1 MNQEII
7 SYIQAARK
15 EGLPDAEIKKNLLDA
30 EWEAAMVEDNFTHL
44 KALEHRPQANK
55 DEDFK
60 AAPPIQAS
68 ALSSKPLGLSQIMPS
83 YNAPTLPQAGVNP
96 ANNNAGQSAPFYKK
110 KKFWAS
116 LIIFILLAGGAAAA
130 YVFVY
135 ASPERVWKKF
145 TELTQDKVLSSDFN
159 FAYKDN
165 SQATQDD
172 LLGLPI
178 SNIRLEIGGKAY
190 ADTSDKQNPQSSS
203 EVSYSF
209 ASGNTS
215 FSTGF
220 EYKLIGKKLYLNVGN
235 NPFLE
240 GIVSSLGKG
249 KKIQWVVLDIG
260 EIEKKAG
267 EESSEDLAK
276 FKQIFNAQYTEEL
289 KKIWE
294 DAIFVKMEKYLGRES
309 VNNKR
314 TLHFSNSLDKE
325 AIKNT
330 FTAILDKII
339 NSFRD
344 AGEEIKDEDVNS
356 VKMVIN
362 ALVDKLEVKQFETW
376 IGAGDFKIYKVKI
389 VTSAPSVMSALQS
402 TMGSAQE
409 KSKDAKRLADI
420 RQMASALELYYN
432 DKGRYPES
440 KDGKPVGLDPMYI
453 GIIPT
458 APIPP
463 DGNCTDY
470 YNQYWYEMKPYANQP
485 GSPAM
490 PNGSL
495 Y

>member
-389 VTSAPSVMSALQS
+389 
-402 TMGSAQE
+402 
-409 KSKDAKRLADI
+409 
-420 RQMASALELYYN
+420 
-432 DKGRYPES
+432 
-440 KDGKPVGLDPMYI
+440 
-453 GIIPT
+453 
-458 APIPP
+458 
-463 DGNCTDY
+463 
-470 YNQYWYEMKPYANQP
+470 
-485 GSPAM
+485 
-490 PNGSL
+490 
-495 Y
+495 